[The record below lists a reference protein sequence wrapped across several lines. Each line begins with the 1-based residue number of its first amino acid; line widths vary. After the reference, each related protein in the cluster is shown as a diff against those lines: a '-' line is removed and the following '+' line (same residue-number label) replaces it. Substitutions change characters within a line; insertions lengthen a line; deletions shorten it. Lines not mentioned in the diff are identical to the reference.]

1 MKMRLVSGAALAAL
15 VATGP
20 AQSAHHKGA
29 YGYGVENGPEK
40 WGQIADEYAI
50 CESGDMQSPIDLA
63 GANAKGN
70 VALSVNYSAGPLTV
84 SNKGLTVQADFAVG
98 STMTSADTT
107 FNLIQ
112 IHFHTPSE
120 HAISGKRYP
129 LTGHFVHATEG
140 GKLGVLGVM
149 FEEGA
154 ANSELAKI
162 LAAVPASKSEPKTI
176 TGQSIDPNAMLPAN
190 RAVYRYMGSLTT
202 PPCSEGVN
210 WHVLRDPITASASQ
224 IAAFEKLMGDSARPV
239 RALNNRLVVAPE

>member
-1 MKMRLVSGAALAAL
+1 MKMRMVTGAALAAL
-15 VATGP
+15 VATAP
-20 AQSAHHKGA
+20 AYSGHHKGA
-29 YGYGVENGPEK
+29 YGYGAENGPEK
-40 WGQIADEYAI
+40 WGQIADKYAI

-63 GANAKGN
+63 GANAKGS

-84 SNKGLTVQADFAVG
+84 SNKGLTVQADFASG
-98 STMTSADTT
+98 STMTSGDTT
-107 FNLIQ
+107 FKLIQ

-162 LAAVPASKSEPKTI
+162 LAAAPASKSEPKTI
-176 TGQSIDPNAMLPAN
+176 ADQSIDPNAMLPSN

-210 WHVLRDPITASASQ
+210 WHVLRDPITASADQ

>member
-1 MKMRLVSGAALAAL
+1 MIYRRISGTIMAALL
-15 VATGP
+15 ISGP
-20 AQSAHHKGA
+20 AFAEHHKP
-29 YGYGVENGPEK
+29 YGYGADNGPEK
-40 WGQIADEYAI
+40 WGQLADKYAL
-50 CESGDMQSPIDLA
+50 CEKGDMQSPIDLA
-63 GANAKGN
+63 GANAKGD
-70 VALSVNYSAGPLTV
+70 VALSVNYQAGPLTV
-84 SNKGLTVQADFAVG
+84 SNKGLTIQADFAAG
-98 STMTSADTT
+98 SSMNSGGTT

-154 ANSELAKI
+154 ANAELGKI
-162 LAAVPASKSEPKTI
+162 LAAAPAAKSEPMTVAGKM
-176 TGQSIDPNAMLPAN
+176 IDPNGMLPED
-190 RAVYRYMGSLTT
+190 RSVYRYMGSLTT

-210 WHVLRDPITASASQ
+210 WHVLKDPITASAAQ
-224 IAAFEKLMGDSARPV
+224 IAAFEKLMGDNARPV

>member
-1 MKMRLVSGAALAAL
+1 MTLQRISAAMLAAL
-15 VATGP
+15 LASGP
-20 AQSAHHKGA
+20 ALADHHKSFDYGA
-29 YGYGVENGPEK
+29 VDGPER
-40 WGQIADEYAI
+40 WGQLDDKYAL
-50 CESGDMQSPIDLA
+50 CETGDMQSPIDLA

-70 VALSVNYSAGPLTV
+70 VALSVNYQAGPLTV
-84 SNKGLTVQADFAVG
+84 ANKGLTIQADFAPG
-98 STMTSADTT
+98 SAMTSGGTT

-120 HAISGKRYP
+120 HAIAGKRYP

-154 ANSELAKI
+154 ANAELAKI
-162 LAAVPASKSEPKTI
+162 LAAAPAGKSEPKAVA
-176 TGQSIDPNAMLPAN
+176 GQMINPNDMLPAD

-210 WHVLRDPITASASQ
+210 WHVLKQPISASAEQ

>member
-1 MKMRLVSGAALAAL
+1 MIYRRISGTVMAALLLSSPAL
-15 VATGP
+15 AE
-20 AQSAHHKGA
+20 HHQA
-29 YGYGVENGPEK
+29 YGYGADNGPEK
-40 WGQIADEYAI
+40 WGQLADKYAL
-50 CESGDMQSPIDLA
+50 CEKGDMQSPIDLA
-63 GANAKGN
+63 GANAMGN
-70 VALSVNYSAGPLTV
+70 VALTVDYETGPLTV
-84 SNKGLTVQADFAVG
+84 SNKGLTIQADFAPG
-98 STMTSADTT
+98 STMTSGGMA

-154 ANSELAKI
+154 ANAELAKI
-162 LAAVPASKSEPKTI
+162 LAAAPAGKSEPATVA
-176 TGQSIDPNAMLPAN
+176 GQTIDPNGMLPAD
-190 RAVYRYMGSLTT
+190 RSVYRYMGSLTT

-210 WHVLRDPITASASQ
+210 WHVLNAPITASAEQ
-224 IAAFEKLMGDSARPV
+224 IAAFEKLMGDNARPV

>member
-1 MKMRLVSGAALAAL
+1 MKIRLFSGAMLAAL

-20 AQSAHHKGA
+20 ALADHHSKA
-29 YGYGVENGPEK
+29 YDYGKNGPEK
-40 WGQIADEYAI
+40 WGQLSDKYAV

-63 GANAKGN
+63 GANAKGK
-70 VALSVNYSAGPLTV
+70 VALDVNYSAGPLTV
-84 SNKGLTVQADFAVG
+84 SNKGLTVQADFAAG
-98 STMTSADTT
+98 SSMTSGGTT
-107 FNLIQ
+107 YNLIQ

-120 HAISGKRYP
+120 HAISGKRFP

-154 ANSELAKI
+154 ANAELAKI
-162 LAAVPASKSEPKTI
+162 LAAAPATKSEPSTVAG
-176 TGQSIDPNAMLPAN
+176 TMIDPNGMLPADK
-190 RAVYRYMGSLTT
+190 AVYRYMGSLTT

-210 WHVLRDPITASASQ
+210 WHVLRDPITASKSQ

>member
-1 MKMRLVSGAALAAL
+1 MKIRLFSGAMLAAL

-20 AQSAHHKGA
+20 ALADHNSKA
-29 YGYGVENGPEK
+29 YDYGKNGPEK
-40 WGQIADEYAI
+40 WGQLSDKYAV

-63 GANAKGN
+63 GANANGK
-70 VALSVNYSAGPLTV
+70 VALDVNYSAGTLTV
-84 SNKGLTVQADFAVG
+84 SNKGLTVQADFAAG
-98 STMTSADTT
+98 SSMTSGGTT
-107 FNLIQ
+107 YNLIQ

-120 HAISGKRYP
+120 HAISGKRFP

-154 ANSELAKI
+154 ANAELAKI
-162 LAAVPASKSEPKTI
+162 LAAAPATKSEPSTVAG
-176 TGQSIDPNAMLPAN
+176 TMIDPNGMLPADK
-190 RAVYRYMGSLTT
+190 AVYRYMGSLTT

-210 WHVLRDPITASASQ
+210 WHVLRDPITASKSQ